1 MTNAE
6 IGDRIAARRIQLGF
20 TMDDVAQRIG
30 VAKSTI
36 QRYEKGQIKKIK
48 LPVIESIASALSVN
62 PDWLIGNTDDS
73 TPNRSHYSSVLPE
86 GFLPIPKMKEWRVLG
101 GTACG
106 DPLYLELE
114 NETITAPADIDADY
128 VFRCVGD
135 SMIGARILDG
145 DIVFV
150 KTGNVENGQ
159 IGVVRVE
166 DSYSLKRIYH
176 GEDYLE
182 LRSENPMHPPII
194 LRGEQINAEIIGRAV
209 CFQSRVI

>member
-1 MTNAE
+1 MSWSKEVFARNLRYYMESRGKTQKE
-6 IGDRIAARRIQLGF
+6 LAAIVGVSAP
-20 TMDDVAQRIG
+20 TM
-30 VAKSTI
+30 
-36 QRYEKGQIKKIK
+36 
-48 LPVIESIASALSVN
+48 N
-62 PDWLIGNTDDS
+62 DWLKAKKYPRIDKIEILANYFGILKSDLIEEKTAIPGDDLFS
-73 TPNRSHYSSVLPE
+73 PLPRT
-86 GFLPIPKMKEWRVLG
+86 KKWRVLG
-101 GTACG
+101 GAACG
-106 DPLYLELE
+106 DPLHMELE
-114 NETITAPADIDADY
+114 GETITAPADIDADY

-150 KTGNVENGQ
+150 KSGEVENGQ

>member
-1 MTNAE
+1 MIE
-6 IGDRIAARRIQLGF
+6 PCSVRIR
-20 TMDDVAQRIG
+20 
-30 VAKSTI
+30 K
-36 QRYEKGQIKKIK
+36 
-48 LPVIESIASALSVN
+48 ALSARNMTQSDLCAKAQISKSSLSEYLKGLYEPKQDKIFALALALNVD
-62 PDWLIGNTDDS
+62 PVWLMGFDVPMEKTE
-73 TPNRSHYSSVLPE
+73 RSQTTIPTNGLFSPLPR
-86 GFLPIPKMKEWRVLG
+86 MKEWRVLG

-106 DPLYLELE
+106 DPLHMELE
-114 NETITAPADIDADY
+114 ETITAPADIDADY

-150 KTGNVENGQ
+150 KSGEVENGQ

-182 LRSENPMHPPII
+182 LRSENPMYTPII

>member
-1 MTNAE
+1 MSDISKRILDTILKKE
-6 IGDRIAARRIQLGF
+6 ISYGELSSRTGIP
-20 TMDDVAQRIG
+20 
-30 VAKSTI
+30 KSAL
-36 QRYEKGQIKKIK
+36 QRYATGETEKIPIDRLQMIAKAIGTTTAYLMGWEEPQTTIPNNSLFSP
-48 LPVIESIASALSVN
+48 LP
-62 PDWLIGNTDDS
+62 P
-73 TPNRSHYSSVLPE
+73 
-86 GFLPIPKMKEWRVLG
+86 MKEWKVLG

-106 DPLYLELE
+106 DPLHMELE
-114 NETITAPADIDADY
+114 ETITAPADIDADY

-145 DIVFV
+145 DTVFV
-150 KTGNVENGQ
+150 KAGYVENGQ

-176 GEDYLE
+176 GENYLE

-209 CFQSRVI
+209 YFRSRVI

>member
-1 MTNAE
+1 MKTHENIKLLREKKGLSQEELALKV
-6 IGDRIAARRIQLGF
+6 GYKDRSSIAKIEAGLVDLAQSKIAAF
-20 TMDDVAQRIG
+20 
-30 VAKSTI
+30 
-36 QRYEKGQIKKIK
+36 
-48 LPVIESIASALSVN
+48 ASALAVTPAQLMGIADTDN
-62 PDWLIGNTDDS
+62 PELTQS
-73 TPNRSHYSSVLPE
+73 TIPQSPLFQPLPR
-86 GFLPIPKMKEWRVLG
+86 MKEWKVLG

-106 DPLYLELE
+106 DPLHMELE
-114 NETITAPADIDADY
+114 ETITAPVDIDADY

-150 KTGNVENGQ
+150 KTGDVENGQ

-166 DSYSLKRIYH
+166 DAYSLKRIYH

-194 LRGEQINAEIIGRAV
+194 LRGEQINAEIIGKAV